1 MALAHAFRCGSPVL
15 FVGASSLT
23 DSTFKEASWD
33 WVQETSTATTTWG
46 DISVWDVSGVKDFS
60 RAFSK
65 DRNQEGE
72 YARDGNP
79 KAATFVGTGMSKWIT
94 GSVTSLELMFYGAQS
109 MNADLSKWDVQKVE
123 TMEDTFNDCIAFTG
137 EGLGLNR

>member
-23 DSTFKEASWD
+23 DSTFKEASWA
-33 WVQETSTATTTWG
+33 WVQNPATAKWG

-65 DRNQEGE
+65 DRNQKGE
-72 YARDGNP
+72 YANNGNP
-79 KAATFVGTGMSKWIT
+79 KAKTFVGTGMSKWIT
-94 GSVTSLELMFYGAQS
+94 DSVTSLELMFYGAQS

-137 EGLGLNR
+137 EGLDLNR

>member
-15 FVGASSLT
+15 FVGASSFT
-23 DSTFKEASWD
+23 DSYFKEASWA
-33 WVQETSTATTTWG
+33 WVQNPATADFG

-65 DRNQEGE
+65 DRNQMGE
-72 YARDGNP
+72 YARNGNP

-94 GSVTSLELMFYGAQS
+94 DSVTSLELMFYGAQS